1 MSSAVLANG
10 GVQIEVKGGA
20 WPGTADALLSQLN
33 KNLTRNQGSSLKV
46 EGAPVSITTDAGDTG
61 VTETY
66 QSGGKAGRLAAFT
79 FPAGG
84 TLSRPI
90 GLAFTIDGPATT
102 LAQYQP
108 EIDTMLQSVSLRA
121 GS

>member
-1 MSSAVLANG
+1 
-10 GVQIEVKGGA
+10 
-20 WPGTADALLSQLN
+20 
-33 KNLTRNQGSSLKV
+33 V

-66 QSGGKAGRLAAFT
+66 QSGSSKGGRLAAFT

-84 TLSRPI
+84 TLSGPI
-90 GLAFTIDGPATT
+90 GLAFTITGPDTT
-102 LAQYQP
+102 LAQYEP
-108 EIDTMLQSVSLRA
+108 EIETMLQSVSQQA